1 MALWGNALVIHCTYL
16 AISVHISLLER
27 RHSCVV
33 ANRVGPI
40 PCQSSSNTSASRQKA
55 ITLGPRAIRQKKA
68 GEQIHRDL
76 PPADYLVRCPVQYQ
90 RLGVSRS
97 TVRWIKRFLLNHKA
111 CKYSE
116 NWRLIQK
123 QFCSQFVYGNILM
136 KSINQ
141 PSFVI
146 TYAPLVL
153 NEVGRLQSSSF
164 SLRKASLA
172 SSQDFCRAIVTL

>member
-1 MALWGNALVIHCTYL
+1 M
-16 AISVHISLLER
+16 
-27 RHSCVV
+27 
-33 ANRVGPI
+33 
-40 PCQSSSNTSASRQKA
+40 
-55 ITLGPRAIRQKKA
+55 
-68 GEQIHRDL
+68 
-76 PPADYLVRCPVQYQ
+76 
-90 RLGVSRS
+90 SRS